1 MTVTVATADR
11 LIADLERICG
21 PEHTI
26 THEHQLRTYE
36 SDGLLQY
43 AALPRAAVLPG
54 SAEEVQQVVKG
65 CSDAGVR
72 EVARACTGAGWA
84 IVARGAG
91 SGLRGVALP
100 HEDGVLVVLSRLRR
114 I

>member
-11 LIADLERICG
+11 LVADLERICG

-26 THEHQLRTYE
+26 THQHQLRTYE

-43 AALPRAAVLPG
+43 AALPRAGVLPG
-54 SAEEVQQVVKG
+54 SPDEVQQVVKP
-65 CSDAGVR
+65 CHEAGVP
-72 EVARACTGAGWA
+72 

-91 SGLRGVALP
+91 SGLSGGALP
-100 HEDGVLVVLSRLRR
+100 HQDGVLIVLSRLNR
-114 I
+114 ILE